1 MEKPERPH
9 PSECC
14 ESGCSICIFDLY
26 ADRLK
31 AFKKWEKEQQN
42 KDLVETQI
50 TSKK

>member
-14 ESGCSICIFDLY
+14 ESGCTICVFDLY

-31 AFKKWEKEQQN
+31 AYKKWKRYQQGEDKSEQQVSD
-42 KDLVETQI
+42 KE
-50 TSKK
+50 

>member
-1 MEKPERPH
+1 MEKPERPL

-31 AFKKWEKEQQN
+31 AYKIWFKEQAIVL
-42 KDLVETQI
+42 D
-50 TSKK
+50 KKAD